1 MQDGKHVRG
10 PRRLWRRL
18 GLSLAVPFARALAL
32 TGAVAFAAPAAA
44 MSEETVPGEAAEA
57 ATAVDGKPVFL
68 VTDVVVDDGAGI
80 DKDAARDALA
90 NRFGRL
96 REKIEVRSLTEV
108 KSSLDR
114 AAMAQMLGSSSSDDE
129 INKIGEYVAVD
140 RLVFG
145 RIHQVA
151 GVTEV
156 QVKIFNTR
164 EGVTELGLS
173 RRLKAGAPPQL
184 VLTLLDTLADGMLAF
199 VVDTYTDGA
208 PDAKFAALKNKKIE
222 RAPQVEE
229 VAGSPWGML
238 GVMGGVVAGAGV
250 GVATVGG
257 IGLSAG
263 GDQAGDVPLI
273 LAGAGAGA
281 MLLGTGLVIV
291 DGLTE

>member
-1 MQDGKHVRG
+1 MQDGKLVRG
-10 PRRLWRRL
+10 PRGLRRGL
-18 GLSLAVPFARALAL
+18 GLIA
-32 TGAVAFAAPAAA
+32 AVAFSCTAMASSRASAEEPVVAPA
-44 MSEETVPGEAAEA
+44 
-57 ATAVDGKPVFL
+57 VDAKPVFL

-80 DKDAARDALA
+80 DKEAARDALA

-96 REKIEVRSLTEV
+96 REKIEVRSLAEV
-108 KSSLDR
+108 KSTLDR

-129 INKIGEYVAVD
+129 INKIGDYVAVD

-156 QVKIFNTR
+156 QVKIFNTK

-173 RRLKAGAPPQL
+173 RRLKGGAPPQL

-222 RAPQVEE
+222 RAPRESVEQ
-229 VAGSPWGML
+229 AASSPWGML
-238 GVMGGVVAGAGV
+238 GVVGGVIAGAGA

-257 IGLSAG
+257 LALADDGNQG
-263 GDQAGDVPLI
+263 GDVPLI

-281 MLLGTGLVIV
+281 VLLGTGLVV
-291 DGLTE
+291 ADGLTE